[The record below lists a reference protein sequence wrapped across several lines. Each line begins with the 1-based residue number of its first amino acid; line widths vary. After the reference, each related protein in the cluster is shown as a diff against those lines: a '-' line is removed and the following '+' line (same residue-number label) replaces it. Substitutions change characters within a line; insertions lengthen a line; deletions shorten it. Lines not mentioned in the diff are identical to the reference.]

1 MGMYYPEHREI
12 IILIFISL
20 IYPASKKCSDFN
32 VYHEQSM
39 AKNCLV
45 YFYSI
50 SFKIYFRDLLKIIKD
65 RIIKT

>member
-1 MGMYYPEHREI
+1 MGLCYPEYRKI

-32 VYHEQSM
+32 VYREQSM
-39 AKNCLV
+39 TKNCLV

-50 SFKIYFRDLLKIIKD
+50 SFKIYFRDLLKRIKD